1 MKNILIFTTILSL
14 GSIITFPSL
23 PTIANPSHQH
33 HQSNKN
39 NKIEP
44 VVIPNNQL
52 PEPLTQETVFRE
64 IASGGIA
71 GRTYQTVLLND
82 GRLIR
87 VSIGDPN
94 DSQRSVLRVSTEKIR
109 QFERLLNQTKFEKFN
124 KFSFPAPQGSA
135 DYITYT
141 LTSQKATTQYNDI
154 SQSQLPN
161 KLDEVVK
168 AWKELKNSAK

>member
-1 MKNILIFTTILSL
+1 MKNILILTTILSL
-14 GSIITFPSL
+14 GSVITFPSI

-33 HQSNKN
+33 HQSNKS
-39 NKIEP
+39 NKIKP
-44 VVIPNNQL
+44 VVIPNDQL

-94 DSQRSVLRVSTEKIR
+94 DSQRSVLRVSKEKIR

-124 KFSFPAPQGSA
+124 KLSFPASKGSA

-154 SQSQLPN
+154 SQPQLPD